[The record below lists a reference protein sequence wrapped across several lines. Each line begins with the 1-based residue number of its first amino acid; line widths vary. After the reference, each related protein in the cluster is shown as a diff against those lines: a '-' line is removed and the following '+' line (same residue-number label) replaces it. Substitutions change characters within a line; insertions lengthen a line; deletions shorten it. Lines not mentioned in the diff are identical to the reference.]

1 MSKVNSIATPATVV
15 ALGASAASAGTRD
28 IHKFGEFF
36 QNVKAE
42 HVQSL
47 LGGAAYVAHID
58 YDGVGR
64 EGASGGEVAIYWF
77 TREGNRITCVGS
89 PSLGYPYGMWEGT
102 YRGADHVSKYLRTKL
117 PLIATL
123 QVSGEAGHEHAY
135 FAEAGQ

>member
-1 MSKVNSIATPATVV
+1 MSKVNSIATLATVV
-15 ALGASAASAGTRD
+15 ALGASAASAGTRY

-64 EGASGGEVAIYWF
+64 EGASGG
-77 TREGNRITCVGS
+77 GS
-89 PSLGYPYGMWEGT
+89 CYLLVYK
-102 YRGADHVSKYLRTKL
+102 RG
-117 PLIATL
+117 
-123 QVSGEAGHEHAY
+123 Q
-135 FAEAGQ
+135 

>member
-1 MSKVNSIATPATVV
+1 M
-15 ALGASAASAGTRD
+15 
-28 IHKFGEFF
+28 
-36 QNVKAE
+36 
-42 HVQSL
+42 QSL

-64 EGASGGEVAIYWF
+64 EGAYGGEVAIYWF

-89 PSLGYPYGMWEGT
+89 PSLWYPYGMWEGT
-102 YRGADHVSKYLRTKL
+102 YRGADNVSKYLRTKL

-135 FAEAGQ
+135 FAEDGQ